1 MQVNNCLHLFYC
13 KGFKWVSLIFA
24 PCKRI
29 WPNSCNPLLK
39 VVTFISKIANMKQQ
53 HVISRLAIYLLSI
66 VMIVF
71 GILHFAHPRD
81 LVNYVP
87 QFLPGGIIWVYFV
100 GAAFLLVAIAFF
112 TNTMVKAAGYL
123 LAGLLIIFVLTIH
136 LPNYMNAGD
145 KEMRQVALISI
156 LKDTA
161 IACFALYIGAGAH
174 HQKLHMDQSD

>member
-1 MQVNNCLHLFYC
+1 MKLPHL
-13 KGFKWVSLIFA
+13 
-24 PCKRI
+24 
-29 WPNSCNPLLK
+29 
-39 VVTFISKIANMKQQ
+39 IA
-53 HVISRLAIYLLSI
+53 RFAIYLLSL

-71 GILHFAHPRD
+71 GLLHFMHPRD

-100 GAAFLLVAIAFF
+100 GAAFIIVAIAFI

-123 LAGLLIIFVLTIH
+123 LAGLLIIFILSIH
-136 LPNYMNAGD
+136 LPNYLNAGD
-145 KEMRQVALISI
+145 KEMKQMALISL

-174 HQKLHMDQSD
+174 HQKLHMEESD

>member
-1 MQVNNCLHLFYC
+1 MKLPHLL
-13 KGFKWVSLIFA
+13 S
-24 PCKRI
+24 RI
-29 WPNSCNPLLK
+29 S
-39 VVTFISKIANMKQQ
+39 
-53 HVISRLAIYLLSI
+53 IYLLSL

-71 GILHFAHPRD
+71 GLQHFLHPHD

-100 GAAFLLVAIAFF
+100 GAAFILVAIAFV

-123 LAGLLIIFVLTIH
+123 LTALLFIFVLTIH
-136 LPNYMNAGD
+136 FPNYMNAGSQ
-145 KEMRQVALISI
+145 EMKQTALISL

-174 HQKLHMDQSD
+174 HQKLHLENSD